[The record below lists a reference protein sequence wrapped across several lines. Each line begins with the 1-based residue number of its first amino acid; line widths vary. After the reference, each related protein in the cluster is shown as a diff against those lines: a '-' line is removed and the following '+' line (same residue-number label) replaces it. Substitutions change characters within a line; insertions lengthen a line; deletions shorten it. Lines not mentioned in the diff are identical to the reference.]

1 MDAIRDIISTLYVD
15 DIIISDYE
23 ILPDGGIKVLVGGDT
38 LEVGPDLDPEHPELD
53 AEARGY
59 IWALYDGDGSS
70 NNAVD
75 HGGDYTVD
83 TLAAT
88 IKRLADR

>member
-1 MDAIRDIISTLYVD
+1 MTIRDIISTLYVD
-15 DIIISDYE
+15 DIITDYE
-23 ILPDGGIKVLVGGDT
+23 VLPDEHIWVLLRGYT
-38 LEVGPDLDPEHPELD
+38 LHVGPDLDPEHPELH

-59 IWALYDGDGSS
+59 IWALYDGDTGS
-70 NNAVD
+70 AVD
-75 HGGDYTVD
+75 CGGDDTVD